1 MIGRAVSLAIAA
13 LGAFVASAAAQ
24 SREVEV
30 YQDRYGRE
38 VLVDV
43 YTGEIL
49 GVRDPRQ
56 RRRDLDYLFPRERA
70 RPERGQDRYYLDDPE
85 DMARLRREKRREAR
99 RDELERG
106 YPPAYPPTY
115 PPTGGLPDY
124 DDYRVLPDDSPYPGD
139 GDYGYGEEPYPD
151 DGLASREPWPQGPAV
166 EEAPRY
172 EPRPRVERAPLG
184 EPDVAAAPPPATAP
198 GTLNAP
204 ETVIEEAPPSLGLP
218 DPTKP
223 PQVAVA
229 GASEDVAKIQILLDR
244 YGVSPG
250 VIDGRMGDN
259 VNKAISAWREM
270 TGEALRTYDKALID
284 SRLAETGGDAFITY
298 EITPA
303 DVAGPF
309 VASVPEDYSR
319 KAQMERL
326 SYTSV
331 PEMLAERFHMDE
343 KYLRALNPGVS
354 FDRPGTRIRVINPGA
369 PKTGAVARI
378 VADKGRKQVRAYGAD
393 GRLVVAYPAT
403 IGSAATPSP
412 TGTHTVERI
421 ALDPEYTYNPK
432 INFQQGDNKK
442 VLTIPPG
449 PNGPVGTVWIALSKP
464 TYGIHGTP
472 EPSKIGKTESNG
484 CIRLTN
490 WDAQEL
496 AKMVKPGVT
505 VEFIE

>member
-1 MIGRAVSLAIAA
+1 MIGRAVSLTILA
-13 LGAFVASAAAQ
+13 LGMFASGAAAQ

-30 YQDRYGRE
+30 YFDRYGRE
-38 VLVDV
+38 VVVDI

-49 GVRDPRQ
+49 DVREPR
-56 RRRDLDYLFPRERA
+56 RPRRDREYLFPREREW
-70 RPERGQDRYYLDDPE
+70 PERLQQDRYYLDDPE
-85 DMARLRREKRREAR
+85 DVARLRREKRME
-99 RDELERG
+99 ELGRG
-106 YPPAYPPTY
+106 YPPS
-115 PPTGGLPDY
+115 GGLPQY
-124 DDYRVLPDDSPYPGD
+124 RDYRALPDPVYPGD
-139 GDYGYGEEPYPD
+139 DDYGYEEEPPYD
-151 DGLASREPWPQGPAV
+151 DGYARGGQWPETPPYEEQPRFEPD
-166 EEAPRY
+166 
-172 EPRPRVERAPLG
+172 PRVERAPLG
-184 EPDVAAAPPPATAP
+184 EPDVAAAPPVGETP
-198 GTLNAP
+198 GTVP
-204 ETVIEEAPPSLGLP
+204 GTTTPGSVIQEAPPTLGLP
-218 DPTKP
+218 DPANP
-223 PQVAVA
+223 PEVAVA
-229 GASEDVAKIQILLDR
+229 GASEDVARIQILLDR
-244 YGVSPG
+244 FGVSPG

-259 VNKAISAWREM
+259 VNKAISAYREM
-270 TGEALRTYDKALID
+270 TGEALRTYDKEFIEAK
-284 SRLAETGGDAFITY
+284 LAETGGDAFTTY

-303 DVAGPF
+303 DVAGPY
-309 VASVPEDYSR
+309 VASVPEDYSE
-319 KAQMERL
+319 KARMERL

-354 FDRPGTRIRVINPGA
+354 FDRPGTRIRVVNAGA
-369 PKTGAVARI
+369 PKQGDVTRI
-378 VADKGRKQVRAYGAD
+378 VADKGRKQVRAYDAR

-412 TGTHTVERI
+412 TGSHTVERI

-432 INFQQGDNKK
+432 INFQQGNNTR

-496 AKMVKPGVT
+496 AKMVKPGT
-505 VEFIE
+505 AVEFVE

>member
-1 MIGRAVSLAIAA
+1 MRWAGTQHDRDERMAARLYSLTVA
-13 LGAFVASAAAQ
+13 LVAGLAFEAGAQ

-38 VLVDV
+38 VVVDV

-49 GVRDPRQ
+49 DVREPR
-56 RRRDLDYLFPRERA
+56 RNRRDRDYLFPRERGA
-70 RPERGQDRYYLDDPE
+70 ERRQDRYYLDDPD
-85 DMARLRREKRREAR
+85 DMARLRRDKRMEELGRAYPPSGGLPQYRDYRALPDPVYPEDDGYGYDDGPSYRDDGWRNEGRREA
-99 RDELERG
+99 
-106 YPPAYPPTY
+106 PAYEQEQP
-115 PPTGGLPDY
+115 
-124 DDYRVLPDDSPYPGD
+124 RF
-139 GDYGYGEEPYPD
+139 
-151 DGLASREPWPQGPAV
+151 
-166 EEAPRY
+166 EAN
-172 EPRPRVERAPLG
+172 PRVERAPLG
-184 EPDVAAAPPPATAP
+184 EPDVAAAPPS
-198 GTLNAP
+198 GEAP
-204 ETVIEEAPPSLGLP
+204 ETIIEQAPPAAGLP
-218 DPTKP
+218 DPANP
-223 PQVAVA
+223 PEVAVA

-244 YGVSPG
+244 FGASPG

-270 TGEALRTYDKALID
+270 TGEALRTYDKDFID
-284 SRLAETGGDAFITY
+284 AKLAESGGDAFTVY

-303 DVAGPF
+303 DVAGPY
-309 VASVPEDYSR
+309 VASVPEDYSQ
-319 KAQMERL
+319 KARLERL
-326 SYTSV
+326 SFTSV

-354 FDRPGTRIRVINPGA
+354 FDRPGPRIRVINPGA
-369 PKTGAVARI
+369 PKAGEVTRI
-378 VADKGRKQVRAYGAD
+378 VADKGRKQVRAYGAN
-393 GRLVVAYPAT
+393 GRLVVSYPAT

-432 INFQQGDNKK
+432 INFQQGNNTS

-505 VEFIE
+505 VEFVE